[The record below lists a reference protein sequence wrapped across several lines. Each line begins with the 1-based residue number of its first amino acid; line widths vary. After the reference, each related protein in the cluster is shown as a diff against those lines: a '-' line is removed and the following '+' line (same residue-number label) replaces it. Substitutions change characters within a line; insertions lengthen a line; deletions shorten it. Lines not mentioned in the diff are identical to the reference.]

1 MAQTVGEHTFY
12 SSNNMVYGKAMEAAK
27 SNALMRC
34 CKDLG
39 VASELWDPQ
48 VTVISM
54 LKHSIW
60 HDIVQCNQGHLSKCT
75 TGRLGWMF
83 WKWIGF
89 FFQEC
94 SLKHPVLPCLL
105 FGIYFSGSGD
115 IPVQGGN
122 KLVWCFCLTILIGVV
137 ELVFVEEWWCRQ
149 TWWGFVSRALRLLFK
164 TRDVHHDQ
172 AYWRASDNKAA
183 YY

>member
-1 MAQTVGEHTFY
+1 VAQTVGEHTFY

-60 HDIVQCNQGHLSKCT
+60 HDIVQCNQGHLPKCT

-105 FGIYFSGSGD
+105 FGIYLSGSGD

-122 KLVWCFCLTILIGVV
+122 KLVWRIFYQMLLSGHFDWSGRISFCGGMMIQANLMRICIQSTAFAFQKWGRTSWSSLLAG
-137 ELVFVEEWWCRQ
+137 EW
-149 TWWGFVSRALRLLFK
+149 
-164 TRDVHHDQ
+164 
-172 AYWRASDNKAA
+172 
-183 YY
+183 